1 MRSRYDRFLDQTAR
15 TEKRFPWGL
24 WALIGAVAWLLAM
37 VALGTPILAILAPV
51 AGVLLGWIAGGIV
64 YLVTTSFRT

>member
-1 MRSRYDRFLDQTAR
+1 M

-24 WALIGAVAWLLAM
+24 WALIGAVAWLVAM

-51 AGVLLGWIAGGIV
+51 AGVLLGWLVGGIV
-64 YLVTTSFRT
+64 YLVVNSTRA